1 MKAFVGHSF
10 DPKDENLINKILS
23 FLTKN
28 SITWDDGERA
38 QNKDISDKIKKRIC
52 DNEIFIGI
60 FTIEREIKQEFV
72 HQEQPKR
79 ESLFYKLKLR
89 FFPDKPPK
97 IPPPTPIY
105 TTSNWVIQ
113 ESGFAIGKER
123 KLILLVERGIDK
135 FPELQGDAEL
145 ILFDRCSLDT
155 ALVRLLQMI
164 QDIRS
169 KSQSTEQIA
178 SQEIPTEDKEGGI
191 GVEAKQK
198 GLPWGK
204 MLEAKK
210 RGDISVFE
218 KIYQDEIRTHLKEPN
233 IIFWD
238 ALVCGVKYRSGDSGA
253 LDKLIEMSEKTKN
266 YDVVIQL
273 ASCYDSV
280 GKNDDARKEFLKS
293 IELTED
299 INEKINSY
307 VSIAKSYAR
316 EKDYDTAINTLLE
329 VANTKEYSTELE
341 KVFVGLYEIAK
352 IKEDDDLY
360 IAFAE
365 KVLSINPVNTTLRF
379 NLGWKYLNLKKNDLA
394 VYHYKELLHNQESSG
409 CLNNLAIGYAGLDMK
424 AKEAACYEKAISK
437 KDDTLPYA
445 NISQKYLDEGFTN
458 TAERL
463 LKEANELSV
472 KDIEVVENVGKAKGR
487 LKSILEEEEKKEK
500 EILGLAEQIH
510 KFRIRHTDAYSF
522 RFSEGNLS
530 DITGKWDIAGKWIVD
545 FKSDKGKNTFLGR
558 VTLEVEEPAAYPL
571 HFGFLLGSVASQ
583 EKQFK
588 IIEIEINL
596 TISNFSGKY
605 SLKVTERKKGEPPV
619 VPVKTIL
626 GSSSDNVTYSASGL
640 LIFNKAASN
649 ADTFEENNK
658 GEKLFLKWSKV

>member
-28 SITWDDGERA
+28 SITWDDGDRA
-38 QNKDISDKIKKRIC
+38 QNKDISDKIKKRIS

-60 FTIEREIKQEFV
+60 FTVEREIKQESV
-72 HQEQPKR
+72 YQEQPKR
-79 ESLFYKLKLR
+79 ESLIHRLKLG

-97 IPPPTPIY
+97 ILPPIY

-155 ALVRLLQMI
+155 ALVNLLQMI

-169 KSQSTEQIA
+169 KSQSTEQMA
-178 SQEIPTEDKEGGI
+178 SREIPTEDKEGAI

-204 MLEAKK
+204 MFEAQE
-210 RGDISVFE
+210 RGDIPGFV
-218 KIYQDEIRTHLKEPN
+218 KIYQDEIREHLKEPN
-233 IIFWD
+233 ALFWD
-238 ALVCGVKYRSGDSGA
+238 ALVCGVKYRSGDSEA

-293 IELTED
+293 IALTED
-299 INEKINSY
+299 INEKLNSY
-307 VSIAKSYAR
+307 ISIAKSYAR
-316 EKDYDTAINTLLE
+316 EKGYDTAINTLLE
-329 VANTKEYSTELE
+329 VANTKEFFTELE
-341 KVFVGLYEIAK
+341 KVFVGLSEIAK

-379 NLGWKYLNLKKNDLA
+379 NLGLKYLNLKKNDLA

-445 NISQKYLDEGFTN
+445 NVSQKYLDEGFTN

-522 RFSEGNLS
+522 RFNEGNLP
-530 DITGKWDIAGKWIVD
+530 DITGKWDIAGKWNVD
-545 FKSDKGKNTFLGR
+545 FKSDKEKNTFLGMA
-558 VTLEVEEPAAYPL
+558 TLEVEEPAAYPL
-571 HFGFLLGSVASQ
+571 HLGFLLGSVASK
-583 EKQFK
+583 EKQIK
-588 IIEIEINL
+588 IVEIEINL

-605 SLKVTERKKGEPPV
+605 SLKVTERKKGESVV

-658 GEKLFLKWSKV
+658 GEKLFLKWTKV